1 MRDKAEAMVLSSF
14 VADSLALGVHW
25 IYDTTRLAAEY
36 GRVEDL
42 LSPKKNPY
50 HANKEK
56 GGFTHYGDQAL
67 VLLESVSACSGFDLL
82 DFSRRWQTLFKDYGG
97 YMDEATKGTLGNFA
111 EGRGPEHSGSPSDD
125 LAGAARISPLF
136 LCCRDNLDQLITAV
150 RSQTAM
156 THGDPLTVD
165 GAEFFARVAWK
176 TLRGIAPSVAA
187 VEVVKERFSDS
198 QIAEWTEKGLAS
210 KSEESVSA
218 IVRFGQSC
226 HTPEAFPGV
235 IHLIAKYEDELTE
248 ALIQAVMAGGD
259 NAARGMMVAMVL
271 GAHLGKEQL
280 PVQWVEGLEKA
291 TEIKHL
297 MDKIGGVVMRP

>member
-1 MRDKAEAMVLSSF
+1 MRDKAEAMVQYSF

-25 IYDTTRLAAEY
+25 IYDTIQLAAEH
-36 GRVEDL
+36 GRIEDF

-67 VLLESVSACSGFDLL
+67 ILLESVSACNGFDLL
-82 DFSRRWQTLFKDYGG
+82 DFSRRWQTLFKDYDG
-97 YMDEATKGTLGNFA
+97 YLDGATKGTLENFA
-111 EGRGPEHSGSPSDD
+111 KGKGPEHSGSPSSD

-136 LCCRDNLDQLITAV
+136 LCCRDNLDQLITAA
-150 RSQTAM
+150 RSQTEM

-165 GAEFFARVAWK
+165 SAEFFARVAWK
-176 TLRGIAPSVAA
+176 TLRGIAPSVAV
-187 VEVVKERFSDS
+187 VEVVEERFSDS
-198 QIAEWTEKGLAS
+198 LIAEWTEKGLAS

-218 IVRFGQSC
+218 ILRFGQSC
-226 HTPEAFPGV
+226 HTSEAFPGV
-235 IHLIAKYEDELTE
+235 IHLVARYEDELTE

-259 NAARGMMVAMVL
+259 NAARGMMVGMVL

-291 TEIKHL
+291 SEIKHL
-297 MDKIGGVVMRP
+297 MDKVGTSTP